1 MGKREVQFGKSL
13 AAAGYDVLDAAA
25 RRGEGTARS
34 HDLPASVRGELVSLY
49 RDLGGV
55 LDIQDFKSGK
65 WDIVCTDGLTFEV
78 DEDLHFNEYRAAT
91 FQSSW
96 SSQLPWLK
104 SYLNFSVRFREKCL
118 GAGGYGGKWQNPSTD
133 KMFGGSDPAKTF
145 AKLGSSRWKQR
156 ALYDSV
162 KDAYAIHTQGASLVR
177 ISIHDEIDGVNVGL
191 ALNKGHQ
198 LNPDGLR
205 ALIEERTVHG

>member
-1 MGKREVQFGKSL
+1 MGKREDQFNKSL
-13 AAAGYDVLDAAA
+13 AAAGYEVLDVAV
-25 RRGEGTARS
+25 RKGEGTART
-34 HDLPASVRGELVSLY
+34 HDLPSTVRAEIVNLY
-49 RDLGGV
+49 RELGGV

-65 WDIVCTDGLTFEV
+65 WDIVCKDGLTFEV

-91 FQSSW
+91 FRGSW
-96 SSQLPWLK
+96 ASQLPWRE
-104 SYLNFSVRFREKCL
+104 SYMNFSARFREKCL

-145 AKLGSSRWKQR
+145 TNLGSSRWKQR

-162 KDAYAIHTQGASLVR
+162 KDAYAIYTSGASLVR

-191 ALNKGHQ
+191 ALNKGHT

-205 ALIEERTVHG
+205 TLIEQRTVHA

>member
-1 MGKREVQFGKSL
+1 M
-13 AAAGYDVLDAAA
+13 A
-25 RRGEGTARS
+25 RT
-34 HDLPASVRGELVSLY
+34 HDLPDAVRAVLVASY
-49 RDLGGV
+49 RELGGI

-65 WDIVCTDGLTFEV
+65 WDIVCKDGLTIEV
-78 DEDLHFNEYRAAT
+78 DEDLHFNEYRAMT
-91 FQSSW
+91 LQSSW
-96 SSQLPWLK
+96 TSQLPWREL
-104 SYLNFSVRFREKCL
+104 YLTFSARFREACL
-118 GAGGYGGKWQNPSTD
+118 RAGGYGGKWQNPSTD

-145 AKLGSSRWKQR
+145 MNLGSSRWKQR

-162 KDAYAIHTQGASLVR
+162 KDAYAIYTKGASLVR

-198 LNPDGLR
+198 LNPDAVR